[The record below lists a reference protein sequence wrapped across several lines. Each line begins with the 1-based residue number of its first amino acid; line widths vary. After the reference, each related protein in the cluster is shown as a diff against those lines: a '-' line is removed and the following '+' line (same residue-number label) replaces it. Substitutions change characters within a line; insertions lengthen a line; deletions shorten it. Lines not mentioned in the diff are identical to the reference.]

1 MLLIVQLSQSV
12 IHVIE
17 ETPIRKQLHFTYEW
31 MKSAMEI
38 LSIDF
43 LHLRNKLESS
53 INRRQV

>member
-43 LHLRNKLESS
+43 LHLRNKLE
-53 INRRQV
+53 RRQV